1 MLAVAKTPRIDL
13 KIKGEISPTVLRVLK
28 KEYGKVL
35 VIKHSDKR
43 DMVDYH
49 STSLHK
55 ELKKYKNPGVCVK
68 IHRENMGF
76 TQTQLGDKIGVKGSF
91 ISDIENSRRDI
102 SKDKAKMLSKLFKTL
117 LENLL

>member
-13 KIKGEISPTVLRVLK
+13 KINGEISPTILRVLK

-35 VIKHSDKR
+35 VINHSDKS
-43 DMVDYH
+43 DMLDYH

-55 ELKKYKNPGVCVK
+55 ELKKYKSPGMCVK
-68 IHRENMGF
+68 INRENMGL
-76 TQTQLGDKIGVKGSF
+76 TQTQLGQKIGVKGSF
-91 ISDIENSRRDI
+91 ISDIENGRRGI
-102 SKDKAKMLSKLFKTL
+102 SKEKAKMLSKLFKTP